1 MHDQYSVFSGVLGLG
16 KPHVF
21 WCCSVQFILSVT
33 SDSLWSHGLQHSRP
47 PCPSP
52 TPRACSNS
60 CPWSWWW
67 HPTISFSVVHFSCL
81 QSFPASA
88 SFPTSQFF
96 ASGGQSIGESALAS
110 VLPIWCWSYL
120 YWFYFKSYFICALKL
135 YRVRSEN
142 EKRLG
147 NGGKRARVMN
157 SPFNNC

>member
-1 MHDQYSVFSGVLGLG
+1 MWKNS
-16 KPHVF
+16 
-21 WCCSVQFILSVT
+21 SVQFSCSVM
-33 SDSLWSHGLQHSRP
+33 SDSLWPHGLLHARL
-47 PCPSP
+47 PCPLP
-52 TPRACSNS
+52 APGACSNS
-60 CPWSWWW
+60 YPLSVI
-67 HPTISFSVVHFSCL
+67 PSNISSSVVLFSSCL
-81 QSFPASA
+81 PSFPASG
-88 SFPTSQFF
+88 SFQMSQFF